1 MHAGELSEELAK
13 FDASVALDAATTP
26 PASWYQQSAFYELE
40 RRTAFRNNWLYACRA
55 EQVAKPNA
63 FVALALAEQPLLV
76 LRNGDG
82 ELRALHN
89 VCRHHAAE
97 ICAGS
102 GSVERLV
109 CPYHGWTYDLDGR
122 LLKAP
127 ELGAARDFEREHFAL
142 PRAEVGELGPF
153 VFVSPTACR
162 RTLAGDFGALHA
174 RLAATGYESLR
185 FYRRVEYELECNWK
199 VFVDN
204 YLDGGYHV
212 ERLHHGLAGELDLG
226 TYRTELFELYSI
238 QASGGASERIG
249 ATALY
254 AWLYPNV
261 MLNRYGPVLD
271 TNLVL
276 PLSPSRTRV
285 VIDYYFDAATLA
297 SPELIANALN
307 ASDRVQREDVA
318 ICESVQRGLRSGS
331 YDRGRYSVTREA
343 PMHHFHRLLAADLA
357 SGRTR

>member
-1 MHAGELSEELAK
+1 MGAGKFDEELAK
-13 FDASVALDAATTP
+13 FDAGVPLEAASTP
-26 PASWYQQSAFYELE
+26 PASWYLDPEIYELE
-40 RRTAFRNNWLYACRA
+40 RRSVFRRNWLYACRA
-55 EQVAKPNA
+55 EQVAAPHA
-63 FVALALAEQPLLV
+63 FVALSIAEQPLLV
-76 LRNGDG
+76 LRNAVG

-109 CPYHGWTYDLDGR
+109 CPYHGWTYDLDGS

-127 ELGAARDFEREHFAL
+127 ELGAARDFDRGHFAL
-142 PRAEVGELGPF
+142 PRAEVARLGPF
-153 VFVSPTACR
+153 VFVSPTACGR
-162 RTLAGDFGALHA
+162 QLSSDFGALDT
-174 RLAATGYESLR
+174 RLSTTNYGALR

-212 ERLHHGLAGELDLG
+212 ERLHHGLASELDLG
-226 TYRTELFELYSI
+226 TYRTELFERYSI
-238 QASGGASERIG
+238 QSSTGASERIG

-254 AWLYPNV
+254 AWLHPNV
-261 MLNRYGPVLD
+261 MFNRYGPVLD

-285 VIDYYFDAATLA
+285 VIDYYFDDATLA

-307 ASDRVQREDVA
+307 ASDRVQRED
-318 ICESVQRGLRSGS
+318 I
-331 YDRGRYSVTREA
+331 
-343 PMHHFHRLLAADLA
+343 
-357 SGRTR
+357 

>member
-1 MHAGELSEELAK
+1 MGASKFDAELAK
-13 FDASVALDAATTP
+13 FDASVPLEAATTP
-26 PASWYQQSAFYELE
+26 PATWYLEPDIYELE
-40 RRTAFRNNWLYACRA
+40 RRTVFRRNWLCACRA
-55 EQVAKPNA
+55 EQVVAPHA
-63 FVALALAEQPLLV
+63 FVALSLAEQPLVV
-76 LRNGDG
+76 LRNAVG

-109 CPYHGWTYDLDGR
+109 CPYHGWTYDLDGS

-127 ELGAARDFEREHFAL
+127 ELGPARDFERERFCL
-142 PRAEVGELGPF
+142 PRAGVAQLGPF
-153 VFVSPTACR
+153 VFVSPHGIERKVAS
-162 RTLAGDFGALHA
+162 DFGELHT
-174 RLAATGYESLR
+174 RLAATNYESLR

-212 ERLHHGLAGELDLG
+212 ERLHHGLASELDLG
-226 TYRTELFELYSI
+226 TYRTELFERYSI
-238 QASGGASERIG
+238 QSSTGASERIG
-249 ATALY
+249 ANALY
-254 AWLYPNV
+254 AWLHPNV
-261 MLNRYGPVLD
+261 MFNRYGGVLD
-271 TNLVL
+271 TNVVL

-307 ASDRVQREDVA
+307 ASDRVQREDIA

-357 SGRTR
+357 R